1 MSECY
6 LLISAL
12 GADVTAESGSGKSLS
27 HVEVESQEISAE
39 EREVNIKVKDVGSW
53 WQLPERRHEKLS
65 VLRTN
70 RGLGLNANIQLGWQI
85 KAERLPVVIA

>member
-6 LLISAL
+6 SLISAL

-27 HVEVESQEISAE
+27 HVEVQSQEISAE
-39 EREVNIKVKDVGSW
+39 AKEVNIKVKDVGSW

-65 VLRTN
+65 VLRGN
-70 RGLGLNANIQLGWQI
+70 RGLGLNANIQLG
-85 KAERLPVVIA
+85 